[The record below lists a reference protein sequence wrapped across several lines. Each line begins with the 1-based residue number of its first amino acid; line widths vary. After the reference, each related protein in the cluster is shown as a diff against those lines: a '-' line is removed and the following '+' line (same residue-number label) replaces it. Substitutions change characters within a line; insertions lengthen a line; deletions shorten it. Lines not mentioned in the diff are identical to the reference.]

1 MVKVAKLR
9 DCCSISDYRLQQ
21 QKVEEL
27 KLRYEQV
34 TFITAFLLQRIYYN
48 DVFDWLSCSILV
60 PFVFHSCS
68 IRALCV
74 LHSCSMRAPCVLHS
88 CSMRAP
94 FVLHACSMRAPFVL
108 HFAMENRDFKR
119 PIRTKRINQQRK
131 GLLGGWN
138 EYKSEE

>member
-34 TFITAFLLQRIYYN
+34 TFITAFLLQRMYYN
-48 DVFDWLSCSILV
+48 DVFDWL
-60 PFVFHSCS
+60 
-68 IRALCV
+68 LCV
-74 LHSCSMRAPCVLHS
+74 LHS
-88 CSMRAP
+88 
-94 FVLHACSMRAPFVL
+94 CSMRAPFVL

>member
-1 MVKVAKLR
+1 MKYGSLSALMVKVAKLR

-34 TFITAFLLQRIYYN
+34 TFITAFLLQRMYYN
-48 DVFDWLSCSILV
+48 DVFDWL
-60 PFVFHSCS
+60 
-68 IRALCV
+68 LCV
-74 LHSCSMRAPCVLHS
+74 LHSCSMRASFVLHS

-94 FVLHACSMRAPFVL
+94 CVL

>member
-34 TFITAFLLQRIYYN
+34 TFITAFLLQRMYYN
-48 DVFDWLSCSILV
+48 DVFDWLL
-60 PFVFHSCS
+60 
-68 IRALCV
+68 
-74 LHSCSMRAPCVLHS
+74 CVLHS